1 MEDRGMI
8 DQSMMTQQSSGGT
21 PTKQLRP
28 MIPMPGLVFNA
39 GNSGAPLQNF
49 RMNLNPFPAPPPEQQ
64 LPPPQQQVPHVIG
77 FGLGSNWN
85 SIYVFRFRFR
95 FNRLFFIVI
104 MQLRLRKNI
113 CHINKSCFS
122 MNHSLIDHKLTL

>member
-1 MEDRGMI
+1 MATIPVMKGHPIPEVEA
-8 DQSMMTQQSSGGT
+8 
-21 PTKQLRP
+21 LRNRADC
-28 MIPMPGLVFNA
+28 LLFTV
-39 GNSGAPLQNF
+39 S
-49 RMNLNPFPAPPPEQQ
+49 
-64 LPPPQQQVPHVIG
+64 
-77 FGLGSNWN
+77 
-85 SIYVFRFRFR
+85 RFRFR